1 MIYTAH
7 SPLKPNAG
15 TPPYATRSVDSGV
28 VRADLARGSERFIF
42 FLTRQHCAL
51 DTEGDDRE
59 EERRHTDEDT
69 QLDPGGNVDLVWSE
83 LLARATTRHT
93 GRQPEEW
100 LELGGEQDVD
110 PLRQHADDE

>member
-1 MIYTAH
+1 MCIVAIRLPNPMSMSGLPSQAKRWH
-7 SPLKPNAG
+7 APL
-15 TPPYATRSVDSGV
+15 R
-28 VRADLARGSERFIF
+28 DLFS
-42 FLTRQHCAL
+42 TRQHCAL

-59 EERRHTDEDT
+59 KERHHTDENT
-69 QLDPGGNVDLVWSE
+69 QLDPGGNVDLVWSK
-83 LLARATTRHT
+83 LLTRATAWHT